1 MDQNITRSTH
11 KCMKKNISLWT
22 LVSANHDFFVS
33 TTYYVSDVSIFK
45 LEYIDYHCCKKG
57 VQQKDTFSNLSSISC
72 KPRKKITRLE
82 L

>member
-11 KCMKKNISLWT
+11 KCMIKNISLWT
-22 LVSANHDFFVS
+22 LVSANHDCFVS

-45 LEYIDYHCCKKG
+45 LEYIDYHYCKKG

-72 KPRKKITRLE
+72 KPRRKITRLE

>member
-11 KCMKKNISLWT
+11 KCMIKNISLWT
-22 LVSANHDFFVS
+22 LVSANHDCFVS
-33 TTYYVSDVSIFK
+33 TTYYVSDIVRRELDEKS
-45 LEYIDYHCCKKG
+45 
-57 VQQKDTFSNLSSISC
+57 TFSNLSSISC

>member
-1 MDQNITRSTH
+1 MYDKKYKFMD
-11 KCMKKNISLWT
+11 ISKT
-22 LVSANHDFFVS
+22 SANHDCFVS
-33 TTYYVSDVSIFK
+33 TTYYVSDVSIFE
-45 LEYIDYHCCKKG
+45 LEYIDYHYCKKG

>member
-1 MDQNITRSTH
+1 
-11 KCMKKNISLWT
+11 MKKNISLWT

-82 L
+82 LWKL